1 MSVLALLH
9 IPSGWMGQ
17 SLNPED
23 APRALVAGAAGEGE
37 WAVHTRA
44 SWQRGPAEPFDC
56 DLPPH
61 QGQQAEPVCR
71 EADHLSGSL

>member
-1 MSVLALLH
+1 MSVLALLY

-17 SLNPED
+17 SLNPKD

-44 SWQRGPAEPFDC
+44 FWQRGPAEPFD
-56 DLPPH
+56 
-61 QGQQAEPVCR
+61 
-71 EADHLSGSL
+71 

>member
-23 APRALVAGAAGEGE
+23 APEGLG
-37 WAVHTRA
+37 RK
-44 SWQRGPAEPFDC
+44 AEVGRVYLLFPKK
-56 DLPPH
+56 DLI
-61 QGQQAEPVCR
+61 
-71 EADHLSGSL
+71 GSKS